1 MTKSFQLAIVLVFTI
16 FLGYVKAAK
25 MYPKD
30 VVDQFVKM
38 DVEGERLTPEGW
50 RQADALFVKP
60 SEPPHSKV
68 LAVIARGYA
77 VSRASEKTNSTEFYM
92 GYEEVGRIDATS
104 LRFAPSNT
112 GTEVRSFVKYSVV
125 SADVNGVTEAAQTTS
140 HAGNT
145 SPAWRI
151 DGTQPPAMHLTAA
164 AAIRY
169 MTQMRSKATDPLVQK
184 NADLTIEKLAPYR

>member
-1 MTKSFQLAIVLVFTI
+1 MTKSFQLAIALVFAI
-16 FLGYVKAAK
+16 LLGSMQAAT
-25 MYPKD
+25 MSPKD
-30 VVDQFVKM
+30 IVGQFVKM
-38 DVEGERLTPEGW
+38 DAEGERLTPEGW
-50 RQADALFVKP
+50 HQADAFFVKP
-60 SEPPHSKV
+60 SEPPRSKV
-68 LAVIARGYA
+68 LVVIARGYA
-77 VSRASEKTNSTEFYM
+77 VSTAAEKTNSPEFYM

-112 GTEVRSFVKYSVV
+112 GTETRSFVKYSVV
-125 SADVNGVTEAAQTTS
+125 SADVNGVTDAAQTTS

-169 MTQMRSKATDPLVQK
+169 ITQMRSKATDPLIQK
-184 NADLTIEKLAPYR
+184 NADLTIKKLVPYR